1 MFKPCYS
8 LRQDYYSIQQAHL
21 SHCIICN
28 LHVSSFI
35 LNLEACLKALERIPG
50 TSTGSSLKS
59 INGGLITKRV
69 EQMENKSAAG
79 LDRSHIEVD

>member
-1 MFKPCYS
+1 MRLES
-8 LRQDYYSIQQAHL
+8 LNFLSIPR
-21 SHCIICN
+21 
-28 LHVSSFI
+28 FI
-35 LNLEACLKALERIPG
+35 QHESCFKALERNPG
-50 TSTGSSLKS
+50 TSTGSSLKP

>member
-1 MFKPCYS
+1 MIKI
-8 LRQDYYSIQQAHL
+8 LSIT
-21 SHCIICN
+21 SR
-28 LHVSSFI
+28 FI
-35 LNLEACLKALERIPG
+35 QHESCFEALERTPG
-50 TSTGSSLKS
+50 TSTGSSLKP

>member
-1 MFKPCYS
+1 MAISRMGSTLLLERLKFTLFY
-8 LRQDYYSIQQAHL
+8 RY
-21 SHCIICN
+21 
-28 LHVSSFI
+28 F
-35 LNLEACLKALERIPG
+35 LEACLKALERIPG